1 MHDIHY
7 DGSTLLR
14 LPKDCEK
21 SFRLIALFGIAP

>member
-7 DGSTLLR
+7 ESSTLLR

-21 SFRLIALFGIAP
+21 LFRLITLFVIAP